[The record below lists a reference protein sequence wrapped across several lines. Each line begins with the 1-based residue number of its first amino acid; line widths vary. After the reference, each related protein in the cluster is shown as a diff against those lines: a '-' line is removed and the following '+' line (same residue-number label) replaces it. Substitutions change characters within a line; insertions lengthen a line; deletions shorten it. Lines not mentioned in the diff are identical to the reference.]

1 MRISDWSSDVCSSD
15 LSREWIQS
23 RRAPLRARWGKPP
36 SSAADEWLFTSE
48 CEDLGEGGA
57 CLTGQFCGRPRASSR
72 RLIAG
77 ERDLGGEH
85 GDVLRRA
92 AFTQDVA
99 EFDGDLLGQIGRA
112 SCSDRVC
119 QYV

>member
-1 MRISDWSSDVCSSD
+1 MSFLFFKEKTAYEMRISDWSSDVCSSE
-15 LSREWIQS
+15 L
-23 RRAPLRARWGKPP
+23 
-36 SSAADEWLFTSE
+36 EWLFTSE

>member
-77 ERDLGGEH
+77 EIGARRLGKACVSTCRSRWSPVH
-85 GDVLRRA
+85 KQ
-92 AFTQDVA
+92 TQKPPYR
-99 EFDGDLLGQIGRA
+99 ITK
-112 SCSDRVC
+112 
-119 QYV
+119 